1 MVRHFCVTCQKP
13 YNCAAKSMDMSK
25 KIIFEFLE
33 ALTNNNSKEW
43 MDANRSWYEEA
54 KGAVVELFDP
64 ILYSLKDLDPM
75 IIQASARK
83 SINRINNNLMFHP
96 ERPTYKDH
104 FGIGFGHGKGLAD
117 FYIHLGIH
125 ETLIAGGI
133 WHPENSKLKNIRA
146 EIDYEGDKLRTI
158 LSAEPFSQWFEMYKE
173 DALKTAPRGY
183 AQDHEFIELLRL
195 KSIAAMREITRE
207 DILADH
213 FPEMVIESYK
223 AILPL
228 INFLNVA
235 IQDG

>member
-1 MVRHFCVTCQKP
+1 M
-13 YNCAAKSMDMSK
+13 SMSK

-33 ALTNNNSKEW
+33 ALTQNNSKEW

-54 KGAVVELFDP
+54 KSAVVELFDP
-64 ILYSLKDLDPM
+64 ILDSLKDIDPM

-125 ETLIAGGI
+125 ETLIAGGL
-133 WHPENSKLKNIRA
+133 WHPDNSKLKKIRE
-146 EIDYEGDKLRTI
+146 EIDYEGGHLLKI
-158 LSAEPFSQWFEMYKE
+158 LNSKPFSEWFELYKD
-173 DALKTAPRGY
+173 DALKTAPKGY
-183 AQDHEFIELLRL
+183 TQEHEFIDLLRL
-195 KSIAAMREITRE
+195 KSIAAMREITRK
-207 DILADH
+207 DILSDY

-223 AILPL
+223 AILPM
-228 INFLNVA
+228 INFINVP
-235 IQDG
+235 IKDG

>member
-1 MVRHFCVTCQKP
+1 ML
-13 YNCAAKSMDMSK
+13 K
-25 KIIFEFLE
+25 KVIFEFLE
-33 ALTNNNSKEW
+33 ALTKNNSKEW

-64 ILYSLKDLDPM
+64 ILDSLKDIDPM

-117 FYIHLGIH
+117 FYVHLGIH

-133 WHPENSKLKNIRA
+133 WHPDNSKLKKIRE
-146 EIDYEGDKLRTI
+146 EIDYEGKQLSKI
-158 LSAEPFSQWFEMYKE
+158 LNSKPFSEWFEIYKE
-173 DALKTAPRGY
+173 DALKTAPKGY
-183 AQDHEFIELLRL
+183 SQDHEFIDLLRL

-207 DILADH
+207 DILSDH
-213 FPEMVIESYK
+213 FPEM
-223 AILPL
+223 L
-228 INFLNVA
+228 IKLIRGIIA
-235 IQDG
+235 LYDSITISGK